1 MAKIDIDGDNKAD
14 FSLSI
19 ANIIMI
25 VTMIVSIVGSY
36 YSLNSKINL
45 MEIEIEKAKEMP
57 PQNISE
63 KEIDLKWQMLQKEI
77 DDIKQNF
84 RRK

>member
-25 VTMIVSIVGSY
+25 VTMIVSVVGSY
-36 YSLNSKINL
+36 YSLNNKINL

>member
-36 YSLNSKINL
+36 YSLNNKINL

>member
-14 FSLSI
+14 FSLSL

-36 YSLNSKINL
+36 YSLNNKINL

-57 PQNISE
+57 PQSISE